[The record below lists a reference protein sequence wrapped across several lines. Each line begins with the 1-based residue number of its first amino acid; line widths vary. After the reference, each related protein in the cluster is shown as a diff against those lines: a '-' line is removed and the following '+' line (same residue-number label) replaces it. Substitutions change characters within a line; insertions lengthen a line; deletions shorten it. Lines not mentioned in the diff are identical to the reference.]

1 MGNKLLTF
9 DNNIN
14 ENGQYNVIMELSAIM
29 TRKQLEELNQ
39 SFEKMK
45 EQDQDF
51 KEMCEKGLCTFDG
64 KTLSY
69 KSETLLPE
77 KYDTTKP
84 RVLLVLGNPA
94 THSIKNRMFFFSKN
108 DGEKRHSF
116 WGKLGK
122 AGLLKKFEKDS
133 RKEEADERRKI
144 IMTGNEGMDYV
155 IGLTT
160 FYSFPTPVEGD
171 YKDVAGVEK
180 LFKPLIEKIKE
191 EEFDRINQYA
201 FSKGATIICTQKTA
215 FEYINSS
222 FERNKAIN
230 KALYW
235 PIRGKNSSGNYLIKM
250 LSI

>member
-1 MGNKLLTF
+1 MGNQLLAF
-9 DNNIN
+9 DSNID
-14 ENGQYNVIMELSAIM
+14 EKGQYSVIMELSAIM
-29 TRKQLEELNQ
+29 TRKQLEELTQ

-64 KTLSY
+64 KTLRY
-69 KSETLLPE
+69 KSETLLPA
-77 KYDTTKP
+77 KYDTSKP

-94 THSIKNRMFFFSKN
+94 THSIKSGMFFFSKN
-108 DGEKRHSF
+108 DIEKRHSF
-116 WGKLGK
+116 WGKLGN

-171 YKDVAGVEK
+171 YKDVAGVRK
-180 LFKPLIEKIKE
+180 LFNSLIPKIQE
-191 EEFDRINQYA
+191 EEYERIKGYP
-201 FSKGATIICTQKTA
+201 FSKGALCVFTQKDG
-215 FEYINSS
+215 YDYVMDN
-222 FERNKAIN
+222 RNDEFLKV
-230 KALYW
+230 LQW
-235 PIRGKNSSGNYLIKM
+235 PIRGKNSSGDYLKKM